1 MHLSE
6 LNIYPVKSLKGISL
20 ESAVVE
26 ERGFQF
32 DRRWLLVDADGRF
45 FTQREVPRMA
55 TVKIDVGSRGMKA
68 SRNGSSIDVP
78 IEAGTGDVAEVT
90 IWNDTVSAEYY
101 PQEIHRWFTD
111 ALGIECRLV
120 QMPEGTRRPVERE
133 YAVTPDDVV
142 SFADAYPFLLIGEG
156 SLEDLNSRL
165 AEPVPMNRFRPNLV
179 VAGSSPFEEDTWK
192 RIRIGSTEFHVVKPC
207 ARCVLTT
214 VDQARGE
221 KTGKEPLATLS
232 EYRNRDGKV
241 LFGQNLIA
249 DAPGGLVR
257 VGDEVEVVERKK
269 APLLV

>member
-1 MHLSE
+1 MNLSE
-6 LNIYPVKSLKGISL
+6 INIYPVKSLKGRSL

-32 DRRWLLVDADGRF
+32 DRRWMLVDPSGRF

-55 TVKIDVGSRGMKA
+55 TVKIDVGAAGMKA

-78 IEAGTGDVAEVT
+78 LEAGTGEVAQVT
-90 IWNDTVSAEYY
+90 IWNDTVTAEYY

-111 ALGIECRLV
+111 ALGVECRLV
-120 QMPEGTRRPVERE
+120 QMGDSRRAVDGE
-133 YAVTPDDVV
+133 YAVRPDDIV

-156 SLEDLNSRL
+156 SLADLNSRL
-165 AEPVPMNRFRPNLV
+165 DEPVPMNRFRPNLV
-179 VAGSSPFEEDTWK
+179 VSGSSPFDEDTWK
-192 RIRIGSTEFHVVKPC
+192 RIRIGSTDFHVVKPC

-214 VDQARGE
+214 VDQVRGE

-232 EYRNRDGKV
+232 DYRNRDGKV

-249 DAPGGLVR
+249 ETAGGTIS
-257 VGDEVEVVERKK
+257 VGDEVVVIETKK
-269 APLLV
+269 ARS

>member
-1 MHLSE
+1 MNLSE
-6 LNIYPVKSLKGISL
+6 INIYPVKSLKGIPL

-26 ERGFQF
+26 ERGFRF
-32 DRRWLLVDADGRF
+32 DRRWMLVDSGGRF

-55 TVKIDVGSRGMKA
+55 TVKINVGEGGMRA

-78 IEAGTGDVAEVT
+78 LEAGTGDTAEVT
-90 IWNDTVSAEYY
+90 IWNDTVTAEYY

-111 ALGIECRLV
+111 ALGVECRLV
-120 QMPEGTRRPVERE
+120 QMGDSRRPVESE
-133 YAVTPDDVV
+133 YAVTPGDVV

-165 AEPVPMNRFRPNLV
+165 TEPVPMNRFRPNLV
-179 VAGSSPFEEDTWK
+179 VKGSRAFEEDTWK
-192 RIRIGSTEFHVVKPC
+192 RVRIGSTEFHVVKPC

-214 VDQARGE
+214 VDQVRGE

-232 EYRNRDGKV
+232 AYRNRDGKV

-249 DAPGGLVR
+249 ERVGGTIS
-257 VGDEVEVVERKK
+257 VGDEVEIIEIKK
-269 APLLV
+269 TPLLV

>member
-1 MHLSE
+1 MNLSE
-6 LNIYPVKSLKGISL
+6 INIYPVKSLKGIPL

-32 DRRWLLVDADGRF
+32 DRRWMLVDAGGWF

-55 TVKIDVGSRGMKA
+55 TVKIDVGVDGMKA

-78 IEAGTGDVAEVT
+78 LEAGTGEIAEVT
-90 IWNDTVSAEYY
+90 VWNDTVTAEYY

-111 ALGIECRLV
+111 ALGVECRLV
-120 QMPEGTRRPVERE
+120 QMGDSRRPIERE
-133 YAVTPDDVV
+133 YAVTPGDVV

-156 SLEDLNSRL
+156 SLADLNSRL
-165 AEPVPMNRFRPNLV
+165 ADPVPMNRFRPNLV
-179 VAGSSPFEEDTWK
+179 VAGSGPFEEDTWK

-214 VDQARGE
+214 VDQVRGE

-232 EYRNRDGKV
+232 AYRNRDGKV

-249 DAPGGLVR
+249 DESGGTVR
-257 VGDEVEVVERKK
+257 VGDQVEVLERKK